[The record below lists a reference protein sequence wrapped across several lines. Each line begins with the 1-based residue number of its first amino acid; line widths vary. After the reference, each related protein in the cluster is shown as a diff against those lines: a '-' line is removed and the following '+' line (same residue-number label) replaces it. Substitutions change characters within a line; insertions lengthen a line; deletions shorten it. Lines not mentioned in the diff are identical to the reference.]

1 MWTVSCG
8 EQPDPAPYSQTV
20 GSHSVSGADCGEGLQ
35 SGFLPLPRWRL
46 HRSEP
51 LNYKFSE
58 RPWLLTT
65 PPPHFSKWMIK
76 SKLSGLFH
84 ANLKENLGKRFQSC
98 FSCPQ
103 FSAND
108 RFRSYCLFFAFRRPG
123 KGLRRNPAHHLFP
136 LQSRTQ
142 GSSGR
147 HAQLLTS

>member
-1 MWTVSCG
+1 MDSQLWRTARPSSLLADRRLAQCVRGWLWGRLAIWFSSFTKVKASPFRAS
-8 EQPDPAPYSQTV
+8 ELQVQWETMAPHDT
-20 GSHSVSGADCGEGLQ
+20 
-35 SGFLPLPRWRL
+35 
-46 HRSEP
+46 
-51 LNYKFSE
+51 
-58 RPWLLTT
+58 
-65 PPPHFSKWMIK
+65 PPHFSKWMIK